1 MKYRD
6 IGKEIAESLK
16 ADDFG
21 TPEEVIEKAKP
32 IRYAKSREEA
42 KPILEEIAAKG
53 SLTSADGIEATISG
67 KSKREMLSGKSSS
80 KSFERKAHWQAIAN
94 IDKLYGNAIEK
105 QPVDLDPRK
114 GDKDIKTRKILF
126 SPMEYNDRIVPV
138 KFTILEYKRK
148 EDGMRLYDIQAID
161 VDLRQKK

>member
-67 KSKREMLSGKSSS
+67 KSKREMLSGK
-80 KSFERKAHWQAIAN
+80 KSHFDIDNEAHWQAVAN

-105 QPVDLDPRK
+105 QPVDLDTGKDNKSLQSRK
-114 GDKDIKTRKILF
+114 MLF
-126 SPMEYNDRIVPV
+126 SPMEYKNRIVPV
-138 KFTILEYKRK
+138 KFTVFEYKRS

-161 VDLRQKK
+161 IDLI